1 MSVPQKK
8 SFRIS
13 GLAVLVVAFVGMG
26 LLLFFDNTRPNT
38 NPLNL
43 PIPPTRSPDV
53 DLYPNVSPS
62 DIIAFRLIDPNSRA
76 TLTVERL
83 DNDWVA
89 LEYPNEYFDSES
101 LGAILQTIANFPFQR
116 VFNPADGESL
126 EQYGFYTD
134 GRYVFGVQFITADD
148 QQHIIAVGNPV
159 TDLNT
164 PNPNQAFYA
173 LVDDLAGIY
182 IVPAGAVFFLTGQ
195 LNNPPFS

>member
-126 EQYGFYTD
+126 EQ
-134 GRYVFGVQFITADD
+134 
-148 QQHIIAVGNPV
+148 HIIAVGNPV